1 MSVDIANYA
10 EMMDFNFSKY
20 REELYAQ
27 YPTDLSR
34 YMRVESSTRPFEK
47 RGTIGGLG
55 LPQHNEDYMP
65 IPFVDPPKGPTS
77 TFIPVNYRLGY
88 QIDRT
93 SIEDEQ
99 FSLLANRPKA
109 MVYGSQVIKDLVG
122 ADILNNGLV
131 YQSTYD
137 LQGVALF
144 STAIPREDGA
154 TTWAN
159 YIAEIQP
166 ITTETV
172 FNAISQLLA
181 LLTDSKGLAI
191 GYTGTYNLYVPMI
204 NADLWE
210 QAVAVVNSVMNP
222 GTADNRINSAIKAF
236 NIQAIPLRYLTNSNV
251 WFVGW
256 QPDSPNYGLVLIERV
271 APEISSLEP
280 FGSNRDVWYARLRQR
295 FTAGYET
302 KRGIAAVGT

>member
-1 MSVDIANYA
+1 MPVDIANYA
-10 EMMDFNFSKY
+10 ELMDYNFSKY
-20 REELYAQ
+20 REEMYAQ
-27 YPTDLSR
+27 WPTDLTKF
-34 YMRVESSTRPFEK
+34 MRVEQSTRPFEK
-47 RGTIGGLG
+47 RGSLGGLG
-55 LPQHNEDYMP
+55 LPVQNEDYQP
-65 IPFVDPPKGPTS
+65 IPIAEPPKGPTS

-88 QIDRT
+88 IIDRT

-99 FSLLANRPKA
+99 FNLLATRPKS
-109 MVYGSQVIKDLVG
+109 MVYGSQVIKDLV
-122 ADILNNGLV
+122 ATDILNNGLV
-131 YQSTYD
+131 YQSAYD

-181 LLTDSKGLAI
+181 LITDSKGLAI
-191 GYTGTYNLYVPMI
+191 AYNGTYNIYVPMI
-204 NADLWE
+204 SADLWE
-210 QAVAVVNSVMNP
+210 QAVAVANSVMNP
-222 GTADNRINSAIKAF
+222 STADHRINSAIKQF
-236 NIQAIPLRYLTNSNV
+236 NIQVVPLRYATLPNV

-271 APEISSLEP
+271 APEISNLEP
-280 FGSNRDVWYARLRQR
+280 FGNNRDVWYSRLRQR

-302 KRGIAAVGT
+302 KRGIAAIGT

>member
-1 MSVDIANYA
+1 MPVDIANYS
-10 EMMDFNFSKY
+10 ELMDYNFSKY
-20 REELYAQ
+20 KEEIYAG
-27 YPTDLSR
+27 YPTDISK

-47 RGTIGGLG
+47 RGYLGGLG
-55 LPQHNEDYMP
+55 LPVPNADYQP

-93 SIEDEQ
+93 SVEDEQ
-99 FSLLANRPKA
+99 WALLANRPKS

-122 ADILNNGLV
+122 ADILNNGLSF
-131 YQSTYD
+131 QTYD
-137 LQGVALF
+137 LSGVALF

-154 TTWAN
+154 TTWTN
-159 YIAEIQP
+159 YIAEQQP

-181 LLTDSKGLAI
+181 LISDSKGLAI
-191 GYTGTYNLYVPMI
+191 GYSGTYNLYVPMI
-204 NADLWE
+204 NSDLWE

-222 GTADNRINSAIKAF
+222 STADNRINSAIKQF
-236 NIQAIPLRYLTNSNV
+236 SIQAIPLRYLTQSNV

-256 QPDSPNYGLVLIERV
+256 QPDSANYGLVLIERV
-271 APEISSLEP
+271 SPQISNLKP
-280 FGSNRDVWYARLRQR
+280 FGDNEDVWYSRLRQR
-295 FTAGYET
+295 FTAGYEN
-302 KRGIAAVGT
+302 KRGIAAIGT